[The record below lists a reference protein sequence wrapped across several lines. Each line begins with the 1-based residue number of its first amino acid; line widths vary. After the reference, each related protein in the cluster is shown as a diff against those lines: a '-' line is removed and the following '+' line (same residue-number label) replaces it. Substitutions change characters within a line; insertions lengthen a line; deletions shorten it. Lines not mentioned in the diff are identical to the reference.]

1 MREVPVVPTRKSLV
15 LLIFYVMLLS
25 SACRKASDLGNQVT
39 IQLEGN
45 QQSFRVGQGTMS
57 FTLKDALGKPVTGA
71 RVSLEANMSHA
82 GMAPVFAEAAEVG
95 PGSYRGVVEFSM
107 AGDWIVTI
115 HARLADGHKVERDFE
130 VKGVRSD

>member
-1 MREVPVVPTRKSLV
+1 MSVASARKLLV
-15 LLIFYVMLLS
+15 LFIFSAMLLS
-25 SACRKASDLGNQVT
+25 VTCRKVSEPANQVS

-45 QQSFRVGQGTMS
+45 QQTFRIGRETIA
-57 FTLKDALGKPVTGA
+57 FTLKDALGKPSTGA

-82 GMAPVFAEAAEVG
+82 GMAPVFADATEVG

-107 AGDWIVTI
+107 AGDWIITI
-115 HARLADGHKVERDFE
+115 HARLADGQKVERQFE